1 MDVLR
6 DSNNYKLDDYISG
19 KNHSRLKVFG
29 KGSIN
34 VKPDAAEVGIGVI
47 TENIQLEAAQEE
59 NAKITT
65 QVINSIKAIGGLP
78 KYIQTQNYN
87 IRPTYDYIEGK
98 QVFRG
103 YEVSNNL
110 KILIRN
116 IDLVGEI
123 IDIAVKN
130 GANTVSGVSLIVS
143 DKTKYYYEALRLAVV
158 DSQKKASVMANELNV
173 NLNII
178 PIQIIEQ
185 DKGNISPITGITFKY
200 ESGTTPIEAGENK
213 ITADI
218 EAIFIYT

>member
-65 QVINSIKAIGGLP
+65 QVINSIKAIGVLP
-78 KYIQTQNYN
+78 KYIQTHNYN

>member
-6 DSNNYKLDDYISG
+6 DSNNYKLDDYMIE

-65 QVINSIKAIGGLP
+65 QVINSINAIGVLP

-200 ESGTTPIEAGENK
+200 ESGATPIEAGENK

-218 EAIFIYT
+218 ESIFIYT

>member
-6 DSNNYKLDDYISG
+6 DSNNYKLDDYISE

-65 QVINSIKAIGGLP
+65 QVINSIKAIGVLP

-130 GANTVSGVSLIVS
+130 GANTVSGISLIVS
-143 DKTKYYYEALRLAVV
+143 DQTKYYYEALRLAVV

-218 EAIFIYT
+218 ESIFIYT

>member
-65 QVINSIKAIGGLP
+65 EVINSIKAIGVLP
-78 KYIQTQNYN
+78 KYIQTHNYN

-218 EAIFIYT
+218 ESIFIYT